1 MLASVNSIKGIAQI
15 GGQSDSP
22 EEIGRETG
30 RLTKQEI
37 ANVAT
42 VDQQLADQLI
52 LPLAFSPSGSEYTFD
67 NMYEHVNTNLLV
79 IKQILGDNII
89 KVQKEGSIYRLT
101 KI

>member
-1 MLASVNSIKGIAQI
+1 MK
-15 GGQSDSP
+15 
-22 EEIGRETG
+22 R
-30 RLTKQEI
+30 
-37 ANVAT
+37 
-42 VDQQLADQLI
+42 
-52 LPLAFSPSGSEYTFD
+52 EYTFD